1 VIYAG
6 AMTDERDPVIQ
17 AEDDE
22 IARMIDALEEAG
34 LTEVY
39 ERPDGTAAVRLTQ
52 QGEDFLRDLPE
63 HSLEEPPEE

>member
-1 VIYAG
+1 
-6 AMTDERDPVIQ
+6 MTDERDPAIQ

-39 ERPDGTAAVRLTQ
+39 ERADGSSAVRLTE
-52 QGEDFLRDLPE
+52 QGEIFLRDLPE